1 MFDRI
6 KADIQEMLNL
16 TFELTKKDFDY
27 LRMTQIQRKT
37 IPEIYFSNIH
47 LKRMRLIELKQ
58 KYDL

>member
-16 TFELTKKDFDY
+16 TTELSIKDFDY
-27 LRMTQIQRKT
+27 LRMTPTQRKT
-37 IPEIYFSNIH
+37 IPETYFSNIH